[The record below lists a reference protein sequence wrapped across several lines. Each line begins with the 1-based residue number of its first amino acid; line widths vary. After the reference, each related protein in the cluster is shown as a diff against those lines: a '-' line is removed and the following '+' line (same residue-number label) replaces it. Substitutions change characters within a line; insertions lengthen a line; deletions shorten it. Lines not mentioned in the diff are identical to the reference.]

1 MPNRP
6 AESGNS
12 GNLRGRHQGEQERI
26 YRPPFGGRHRRNAS
40 AISRS
45 AAHGRR
51 FRNAVP
57 GNRESAANPA
67 RYGNVAPGAR
77 AGSPQVCVN
86 ETNSNRP
93 RRRNVRLPD
102 PFDGQSPPVARFGRA
117 KLRRFETQGKSLGG
131 IIARLRE
138 TRPRIGFAPT
148 NHSQP
153 LALRLRPNS
162 APSNSPP
169 STPKTKSM
177 PRRRLK

>member
-26 YRPPFGGRHRRNAS
+26 HRPPFGGLHRRNAP

-77 AGSPQVCVN
+77 ASSPQVRVD
-86 ETNSNRP
+86 ETNSNRS
-93 RRRNVRLPD
+93 RRRNVRLPA
-102 PFDGQSPPVARFGRA
+102 PFDRQPPPAARLGRA
-117 KLRRFETQGKSLGG
+117 TLSRIETQSKSL
-131 IIARLRE
+131 
-138 TRPRIGFAPT
+138 
-148 NHSQP
+148 QY
-153 LALRLRPNS
+153 
-162 APSNSPP
+162 
-169 STPKTKSM
+169 
-177 PRRRLK
+177 